1 MISQIMLYLAL
12 SWAVINLMW
21 MIILFIQKTR
31 RQVIPQEFKQT
42 IKKTIKVNFYYVFI
56 FLFLGFLFL

>member
-12 SWAVINLMW
+12 AWGLINLLW
-21 MIILFIQKTR
+21 VILFFIKKSR
-31 RQVIPQEFKQT
+31 REVIPQEFKQT
-42 IKKTIKVNFYYVFI
+42 IKKTIRVNFYYVII

>member
-21 MIILFIQKTR
+21 MIILFIKKTR

>member
-12 SWAVINLMW
+12 AWGIINVVW
-21 MIILFIQKTR
+21 MIILFIKKSR
-31 RQVIPQEFKQT
+31 RQVIPQEFKQV

>member
-12 SWAVINLMW
+12 AWGLINLLW
-21 MIILFIQKTR
+21 MILFFIKKSR
-31 RQVIPQEFKQT
+31 REVIPQEFKQT
-42 IKKTIKVNFYYVFI
+42 IKKTIRVNFYYIMI